1 MGDVVYLD
9 LTMFDEGGAPAAAGG
24 ADGTGAQTAPAAEGQ
39 AEKPVSFKDLL
50 KSNPEYMAEH
60 KREIDAHV
68 MRRMKGHNAQME
80 RLNALEPAVQLMAS
94 RLGVDP
100 SDTTGLLKALERDR
114 SMVADKAAALGISED
129 QYLEMESLKNRNAYL
144 EKAMQNQ
151 QQEAR
156 VNQIYAGWVQQG
168 EELTQIYPDFD
179 FDAEMENEQFTKMLR
194 AGVDVRHAYEVLHR
208 DEIIGGAMQFAVQKT
223 AQKVTNDIRARGM
236 RPAENGAGN
245 GAGGMTRGLR
255 ASDMSRE
262 DILRLAAEAKRGKI
276 TPLAR

>member
-24 ADGTGAQTAPAAEGQ
+24 ADGTGAQADPAAEGQ

-100 SDTTGLLKALERDR
+100 SDTTGLLKALERDK
-114 SMVADKAAALGISED
+114 SMVAAKAAELGITED
-129 QYLEMESLKNRNAYL
+129 QYLENEALKNRAAFL
-144 EKAMQNQ
+144 ERQIAETQRRAQADRTVAAWNQ
-151 QQEAR
+151 QA
-156 VNQIYAGWVQQG
+156 
-168 EELTQIYPDFD
+168 EELTQIYPGFD
-179 FDAEMENEQFTKMLR
+179 LDVEMENDAFTQLLR
-194 AGVDVRHAYEVLHR
+194 AGVPVRHAYEVVHR

-245 GAGGMTRGLR
+245 GAGSMTRGLR

>member
-24 ADGTGAQTAPAAEGQ
+24 ADGTGAQADPAAEGQ

-50 KSNPEYMAEH
+50 KSNPKYMAEH

-100 SDTTGLLKALERDR
+100 SDTTGLLKALERDK
-114 SMVADKAAALGISED
+114 SMVAAKAAELGITED
-129 QYLEMESLKNRNAYL
+129 QYLENEALKNRAAFL
-144 EKAMQNQ
+144 ERQIAETQRRAQADRTVAAWNQ
-151 QQEAR
+151 QA
-156 VNQIYAGWVQQG
+156 
-168 EELTQIYPDFD
+168 EELTQIYPGFD
-179 FDAEMENEQFTKMLR
+179 LDVEMENDAFTQLLR
-194 AGVDVRHAYEVLHR
+194 AGVPVRHAYEVVHR

-245 GAGGMTRGLR
+245 GAGSMTRGLR